1 MSNFCHFKEQSLWN
15 LTSAFQHQTYVCSFP
30 DLCWQFMSQL
40 KCAWEVQI
48 VVAQL
53 CSYFYFPLGEM
64 MSNFC
69 SFLEYSPQNLTSAFQ
84 KKTQMCL
91 FPDLCQQFL
100 SIKSK
105 CSWFNKFLLLS
116 FVVIFIC
123 HFSQKLVFLIK
134 VSVLHY
140 IPPEFDYSPGQ
151 GTFRS
156 NSQTVP
162 HHLFGN
168 CQ

>member
-1 MSNFCHFKEQSLWN
+1 MSNFCHFKEQSLLGTDGGLSFLFQFLFCSTTSLKLGKIMSNFCHFKEQSLQN
-15 LTSAFQHQTYVCSFP
+15 LTSAFQHQTQVCSFP

-69 SFLEYSPQNLTSAFQ
+69 SFLEYSPQNLTSVFQ

-105 CSWFNKFLLLS
+105 CSWFNKFLLFS
-116 FVVIFIC
+116 FVVVFIC
-123 HFSQKLVFLIK
+123 HFS
-134 VSVLHY
+134 
-140 IPPEFDYSPGQ
+140 
-151 GTFRS
+151 
-156 NSQTVP
+156 
-162 HHLFGN
+162 
-168 CQ
+168 